1 MRSAF
6 IACVLF
12 VCGTVYGGEVV
23 SVMAE
28 PTLAQAPA
36 AAPAISAEPIA
47 AIAAPCCANG
57 SCSTTVTRF
66 RSVTRG
72 CDACSRQPV
81 RSVTRGVVTTAGEVV
96 SGVGSA
102 AVNVATFP
110 VRVVRGVRG
119 SRCGSCCC
127 R

>member
-12 VCGTVYGGEVV
+12 VCGTVYGGEAV

-28 PTLAQAPA
+28 PTPAQ
-36 AAPAISAEPIA
+36 PAIVAAEPISA
-47 AIAAPCCANG
+47 VAAPCCSNG
-57 SCSTTVTRF
+57 TCSATVTRF

-72 CDACSRQPV
+72 CDACTGKPV
-81 RSVTRGVVTTAGEVV
+81 RNVTRGVVTTAGEVV
-96 SGVGSA
+96 STVGAA

-110 VRVVRGVRG
+110 VRAVRGCR
-119 SRCGSCCC
+119 SCRSARCGSCCC